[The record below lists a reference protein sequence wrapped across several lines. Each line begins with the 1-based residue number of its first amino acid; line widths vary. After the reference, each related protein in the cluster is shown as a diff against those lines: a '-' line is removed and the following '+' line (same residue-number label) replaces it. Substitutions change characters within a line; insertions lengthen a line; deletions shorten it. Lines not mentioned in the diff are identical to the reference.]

1 MTSASL
7 SPLTWITAPVI
18 DYEPA
23 PHPLGQPCPT
33 PSGSALHRARDHA
46 RAHRSAPRETP
57 PPKSAVTFAE
67 AALLLV
73 IEVIDRRRPIAQLR
87 PLMPPA
93 LIDRVLVRAR
103 VAHTGSATLH
113 RVRVRAVHT
122 GADETTAAEV
132 FASFSRSGRV
142 HAIAARIERHRET
155 WRMVALQI
163 G

>member
-1 MTSASL
+1 MTAL
-7 SPLTWITAPVI
+7 PALWITSPVI
-18 DYEPA
+18 DCEPA
-23 PHPLGQPCPT
+23 PAPLGQQCPV
-33 PSGSALHRARDHA
+33 PSGSSLHRIRP
-46 RAHRSAPRETP
+46 HRPAPREAP

-67 AALLLV
+67 AALLQT
-73 IEVIDRRRPIAQLR
+73 IEVIDQRRPIAQLR
-87 PLMPPA
+87 PLMSPA

-103 VAHTGSATLH
+103 APRSGSATLH

-122 GADETTAAEV
+122 GPDEPTAAEV

-142 HAIAARIERHRET
+142 HAIAARIERHRDA

>member
-1 MTSASL
+1 MTA
-7 SPLTWITAPVI
+7 PTALWVTSPVI
-18 DYEPA
+18 DCEPA
-23 PHPLGQPCPT
+23 PAPIGQPCPT
-33 PSGSALHRARDHA
+33 PSGPALHRAREHA
-46 RAHRSAPRETP
+46 RPHRPALREAP
-57 PPKSAVTFAE
+57 PPRAAVTFAE
-67 AALLLV
+67 AALLQI
-73 IEVIDRRRPIAQLR
+73 IEVIDRRRPVAQLR

-103 VAHTGSATLH
+103 APRTGSATLH

-122 GADETTAAEV
+122 GADEPTAAEV

-142 HAIAARIERHRET
+142 HAIAARIERHGEA

>member
-1 MTSASL
+1 MTAPPALWVTS
-7 SPLTWITAPVI
+7 PVI
-18 DYEPA
+18 DCEPA
-23 PHPLGQPCPT
+23 PAPIGQHCPT
-33 PSGSALHRARDHA
+33 PSSSSLHRPRP
-46 RAHRSAPRETP
+46 HRPAPREAP

-67 AALLLV
+67 AALLQT
-73 IEVIDRRRPIAQLR
+73 IEVIDRRRPVAQLR
-87 PLMPPA
+87 PVMAPA

-103 VAHTGSATLH
+103 APRSGSATLH

-122 GADETTAAEV
+122 GAGEPTAAEV

-142 HAIAARIERHRET
+142 HAIAARIERHGAA